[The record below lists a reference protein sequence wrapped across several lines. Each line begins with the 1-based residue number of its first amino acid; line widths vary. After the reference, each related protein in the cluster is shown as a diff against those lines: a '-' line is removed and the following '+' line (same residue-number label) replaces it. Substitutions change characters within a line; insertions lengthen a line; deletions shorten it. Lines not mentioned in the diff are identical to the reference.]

1 MSSTGFAYDML
12 IQTAT
17 YVVGR
22 LYTIQ
27 WGLTALLEDTNS
39 LTRADARKQLKALR
53 VELQSALSR
62 VADATTTEPLES
74 GKTKSSGTSTNILEV
89 TTENAAALK
98 KLTRATQTLRTE
110 LSELR
115 NSLPPTIS
123 GRGDTCGSSSDN
135 AAFNDKGRDTEPHWV
150 PAGKGKWG
158 GR

>member
-1 MSSTGFAYDML
+1 ML
-12 IQTAT
+12 IRTAT

-27 WGLTALLEDTNS
+27 WGLTTLLEDTGS
-39 LTRADARKQLKALR
+39 LTRADAREELKALR

-62 VADATTTEPLES
+62 VADATTTEPPKS
-74 GKTKSSGTSTNILEV
+74 GKTRSSGALANILEV

-115 NSLPPTIS
+115 NSLPLLSP
-123 GRGDTCGSSSDN
+123 
-135 AAFNDKGRDTEPHWV
+135 AAVTHESHTNIRPRRRRW
-150 PAGKGKWG
+150 
-158 GR
+158 